1 MGQFSRRGLLK
12 LGGTFTAGAVAGRA
26 MPSLGAQSDATMM
39 RPAGYAD
46 VTLLDGPMLEQF
58 QSTHRTLLA
67 MDEDALLKP
76 FRQAAGLP
84 APGEDLGGWY
94 NWVKRYN
101 VPADFRGFIPGHCF
115 GQYVS
120 GLARAHAI
128 TGDRATA
135 EKVRRLVDGFA
146 PTITSTFYE
155 NYALPAYTFDKI
167 NIGLIDAYAFAD
179 CEDALKIL
187 NRATDA
193 ALPHLPEKA
202 LTRPEME
209 ARPHSNMAFTW
220 DESYTLPENLYLAYR
235 RGAGSRFRA
244 LARRFLLDR
253 DYFDPLAKGENV
265 LPGRHA
271 YSHVNALSSAMQAY
285 LVDHSSKHLLAAEN
299 GFGFIV
305 AQSFATGGWGPN
317 EGFVVP
323 GSGALGDSLGTTHAS
338 FETPCGCYGHFKA
351 ARSLMSVTGD
361 SRYGDSMERV
371 LYNAILGALPLKPDG
386 TAFYYSDYNGVGAKF
401 YHDYHYTC
409 CSGTIGQVVADYGIS
424 TYLTKPNGVAVN
436 LYTPSQLRWRR
447 AGGIVM
453 LRQTTR
459 YPLSPDIEIA
469 VATPTEETFSL
480 SLRIPAWA
488 GKGTRIA
495 VNGRAVAEGP
505 QPGRFFEIRRTW
517 RNGDRLTL
525 SLDMP
530 LRFEAIDEKHPG
542 QLAVMQGPLALFA
555 VGERF
560 LPFHRED
567 LTAVKEA
574 GRKLGMA
581 RVHVR
586 GRANLQTLFCDQSRN
601 DAPLSA
607 SFRLEQKKWPAGWVF
622 RQADLQRRL
631 RSSVT
636 YQK

>member
-1 MGQFSRRGLLK
+1 
-12 LGGTFTAGAVAGRA
+12 

-244 LARRFLLDR
+244 LARCGQ
-253 DYFDPLAKGENV
+253 PLSRLGAALPARPGLFRSSRKGGERSAGPPR
-265 LPGRHA
+265 LQPCERPEFRHA
-271 YSHVNALSSAMQAY
+271 GL
-285 LVDHSSKHLLAAEN
+285 
-299 GFGFIV
+299 
-305 AQSFATGGWGPN
+305 
-317 EGFVVP
+317 
-323 GSGALGDSLGTTHAS
+323 
-338 FETPCGCYGHFKA
+338 PCGPQQQA
-351 ARSLMSVTGD
+351 S
-361 SRYGDSMERV
+361 
-371 LYNAILGALPLKPDG
+371 
-386 TAFYYSDYNGVGAKF
+386 
-401 YHDYHYTC
+401 
-409 CSGTIGQVVADYGIS
+409 
-424 TYLTKPNGVAVN
+424 
-436 LYTPSQLRWRR
+436 
-447 AGGIVM
+447 AGG
-453 LRQTTR
+453 
-459 YPLSPDIEIA
+459 
-469 VATPTEETFSL
+469 
-480 SLRIPAWA
+480 
-488 GKGTRIA
+488 
-495 VNGRAVAEGP
+495 
-505 QPGRFFEIRRTW
+505 
-517 RNGDRLTL
+517 
-525 SLDMP
+525 
-530 LRFEAIDEKHPG
+530 
-542 QLAVMQGPLALFA
+542 
-555 VGERF
+555 
-560 LPFHRED
+560 
-567 LTAVKEA
+567 
-574 GRKLGMA
+574 
-581 RVHVR
+581 
-586 GRANLQTLFCDQSRN
+586 
-601 DAPLSA
+601 
-607 SFRLEQKKWPAGWVF
+607 
-622 RQADLQRRL
+622 
-631 RSSVT
+631 
-636 YQK
+636 